1 MVKDEKEEEEEEE
14 EVKERTFR
22 ASRLTTGDIDPA

>member
-1 MVKDEKEEEEEEE
+1 MEGRMEKEEE

-22 ASRLTTGDIDPA
+22 ASDSLLAILIQREGV